1 MTKSKKTKKKPTKKL
16 TLKEWFDTKFVPA
29 ISKIGNQRHLAA
41 IRDSFGTMIPIIIAG
56 SLGVLINAIIF
67 VFFCSGYVS
76 LLVLIAKAVHPE
88 FEWQ

>member
-1 MTKSKKTKKKPTKKL
+1 
-16 TLKEWFDTKFVPA
+16 
-29 ISKIGNQRHLAA
+29 
-41 IRDSFGTMIPIIIAG
+41 MIPIIIAG

-88 FEWQ
+88 FE